1 MATVSPTPM
10 APPATL
16 TLTPTPTPIAGFRV
30 ASVTFISSEDGWVL
44 GAVGGVLAMART
56 QAGGMTWTSATP
68 PPTTFLASAGGSGV
82 DGVRFADQQDGWA
95 YGSQLWATHDG
106 GASWTQVS
114 LPGLSSGGGMTPI
127 QGLETAAGTV
137 SAVYFGASG
146 FDIASAPVTS
156 NSWTASA
163 TTVAFGAGPVPGA
176 QLVIQGSA
184 GWVLEND
191 RTVVGG
197 ARLQSGAWTSWTPA
211 CATAEGP
218 AVLAAS
224 TTQDLIAACDV
235 GLWGGGSPTENAFV
249 STNGGSSFSQLATA
263 LPSACEASTT
273 VASPSASVAAAGCG
287 GEIVASFD
295 GGGSWNPVYSGSAGT
310 SITYVGFENTTQGV
324 AVQASTSSPLG
335 TLLMTDD
342 GGHTWAVVAI

>member
-1 MATVSPTPM
+1 MTWRTGARRGAAAALLTLAALLGACGSPTATPSPARASGTSTPGPTVCPGSATKCASSPVATVSPTPM

-30 ASVTFISSEDGWVL
+30 ASVTFVSSEDGWVL

-137 SAVYFGASG
+137 SAVYFGTSG

-163 TTVAFGAGPVPGA
+163 TTVAFGAGPVPGGPA
-176 QLVIQGSA
+176 RHPGLGR
-184 GWVLEND
+184 L
-191 RTVVGG
+191 G
-197 ARLQSGAWTSWTPA
+197 ARERPDRGRAAPGCKAEPGASWTPA
-211 CATAEGP
+211 CSHGRGTGDARRLHHSGP
-218 AVLAAS
+218 DRGLRRRP
-224 TTQDLIAACDV
+224 V
-235 GLWGGGSPTENAFV
+235 GRG
-249 STNGGSSFSQLATA
+249 
-263 LPSACEASTT
+263 
-273 VASPSASVAAAGCG
+273 
-287 GEIVASFD
+287 
-295 GGGSWNPVYSGSAGT
+295 
-310 SITYVGFENTTQGV
+310 
-324 AVQASTSSPLG
+324 
-335 TLLMTDD
+335 
-342 GGHTWAVVAI
+342 